1 MTKANFKQLNESQI
15 KFYLAK
21 DNINAKRTKSGLYYH
36 IVTEGTGTQATYNSN
51 ITISYIGYLINGT
64 VFDKSENL
72 EINMSDVLEGWK
84 EGISL
89 FREGGEGILIIP
101 SYLAYGRTAY
111 GSIPGGSVLIF
122 DFSLSKVTF

>member
-1 MTKANFKQLNESQI
+1 MTKSNFKQLNESEI
-15 KFYLAK
+15 KSYLAK
-21 DNINAKRTKSGLYYH
+21 DKIDAKRSNSGLYYH
-36 IVTEGTGTQATYNSN
+36 IVNEGTGPQATHNSN

-72 EINMSDVLEGWK
+72 EINLSNAIEGWK

-89 FREGGEGILIIP
+89 FKEGGEGILIIP
-101 SYLAYGRTAY
+101 AYLAYGRTAY

-122 DFSLSKVTF
+122 DFALSKVSS